1 MRMVIQRKELAAS
14 THDNKV
20 DVGFVKSTEY
30 RKKFEN
36 LDENENTQ
44 KAIWQ
49 KARDILVHR
58 NGTNKEDMY
67 LISVI
72 DGKIKG
78 KSVAAKEDNIVE
90 YNKSLR
96 DAVEIEPRGTLI
108 SIHNH
113 GTNIPPTGADFA
125 SAGYRGYRKGIVVCH
140 NGDVYVYEVGDKPF
154 SQRLF
159 DETVEKYRKS
169 GYNKGIEANIK
180 ALEQFEMDYG
190 IKWRKL

>member
-1 MRMVIQRKELAAS
+1 MGKSRAS
-14 THDNKV
+14 KLNGYRSAVSRQTNDVYKFNEEWKKSFADGNTEKGISGKYSQKTHDNKV

-113 GTNIPPTGADFA
+113 GTNIPPTGACLLYTSDA
-125 SAGYRGYRKGIVVCH
+125 A
-140 NGDVYVYEVGDKPF
+140 
-154 SQRLF
+154 
-159 DETVEKYRKS
+159 DE
-169 GYNKGIEANIK
+169 
-180 ALEQFEMDYG
+180 
-190 IKWRKL
+190 

>member
-1 MRMVIQRKELAAS
+1 MRSGRNRLRMVIQRKELAAS
-14 THDNKV
+14 IHKRRMTIKV

-78 KSVAAKEDNIVE
+78 K
-90 YNKSLR
+90 
-96 DAVEIEPRGTLI
+96 
-108 SIHNH
+108 
-113 GTNIPPTGADFA
+113 
-125 SAGYRGYRKGIVVCH
+125 
-140 NGDVYVYEVGDKPF
+140 
-154 SQRLF
+154 
-159 DETVEKYRKS
+159 
-169 GYNKGIEANIK
+169 
-180 ALEQFEMDYG
+180 ALLQKK
-190 IKWRKL
+190 II